1 MIYNNYN
8 YSVGRTQLQHYN
20 QSIMCL
26 HWNHPQ
32 TETPPARPCQ
42 EKSCSKPGVK
52 TSIWA
57 RSSIIWYLFE
67 VRYGGTYFMNMILWN
82 SAPEYQEGGEM
93 LKCYH
98 WNWPDRQTLHYF
110 YIKVLGGGQS
120 TLLFSELITKTTTRS
135 ELVLTMRFN
144 I

>member
-26 HWNHPQ
+26 HWNYPQ
-32 TETPPARPCQ
+32 TETPPAWPCQ

-67 VRYGGTYFMNMILWN
+67 VRYGGTYFMNIILWN
-82 SAPEYQEGGEM
+82 AAAEYQEGGKTM
-93 LKCYH
+93 KYH
-98 WNWPDRQTLHYF
+98 WSQTVRQTLQSWAA
-110 YIKVLGGGQS
+110 KVLFFSLNQLLKQPPGQETWS
-120 TLLFSELITKTTTRS
+120 RPGDFTSRK
-135 ELVLTMRFN
+135 
-144 I
+144 